1 MRILYFTERDGPHDR
16 RFLGSLAS
24 TVHQVF
30 SLRMNVCNPCTP
42 DGITELTWP
51 GDVPDWACW
60 QGWQAG
66 ESQLKVILKELQ
78 PDLVHTG
85 PIQGPAFLAALV
97 GFHPLVTMSWGFDLL
112 RIADRS
118 PWTRF
123 ATTFTLANSDLLLAD
138 CKTVAC
144 EATKYGFS
152 SNKIIR
158 FPWGVDLEHF
168 SPQSAGDRCH
178 ALRRWLGWEDKFII
192 FCNRSW
198 SKPYG
203 VDLLADAFVK
213 AYKAEQDL
221 RLILAGG
228 GPLEELIYESLAP
241 VEEAVYFPGWI
252 ELEDLPR
259 FYGAGN
265 LFITPSHVD
274 GSSISLL
281 EALACG
287 RPVLASNIP
296 SNQEWVEPGQ
306 TGELFI
312 DGDAVSLEK
321 IILSMAADENIASYG
336 KQARL
341 LAEDRANWQENFQKL
356 LGAYQVAIG

>member
-138 CKTVAC
+138 WCTRPANPNP
-144 EATKYGFS
+144 EPRPALNAFAT
-152 SNKIIR
+152 
-158 FPWGVDLEHF
+158 FPRAPTIPIPTL
-168 SPQSAGDRCH
+168 P
-178 ALRRWLGWEDKFII
+178 AL
-192 FCNRSW
+192 
-198 SKPYG
+198 
-203 VDLLADAFVK
+203 
-213 AYKAEQDL
+213 QM
-221 RLILAGG
+221 
-228 GPLEELIYESLAP
+228 
-241 VEEAVYFPGWI
+241 
-252 ELEDLPR
+252 
-259 FYGAGN
+259 
-265 LFITPSHVD
+265 
-274 GSSISLL
+274 IS
-281 EALACG
+281 
-287 RPVLASNIP
+287 R
-296 SNQEWVEPGQ
+296 
-306 TGELFI
+306 
-312 DGDAVSLEK
+312 
-321 IILSMAADENIASYG
+321 
-336 KQARL
+336 
-341 LAEDRANWQENFQKL
+341 
-356 LGAYQVAIG
+356 